1 MKNERPLAGGE
12 EARVS
17 IGPDSAAFSTLTPSD
32 ATIVDRHVVITGG
45 LNNLYCVTV
54 QPPLDGHG
62 PQIFDSH
69 KKARGF
75 AGGLRLS
82 HRWPIVD
89 ETGGGQ

>member
-1 MKNERPLAGGE
+1 MDTKNPLPGGQRASVVLGRNT
-12 EARVS
+12 EAL
-17 IGPDSAAFSTLTPSD
+17 STVIAPD
-32 ATIVDRHVVITGG
+32 ATIVDRHVLITGG
-45 LNNLYCVTV
+45 LNNLFCVTV
-54 QPPLDGHG
+54 QPPLDGHD

-69 KKARGF
+69 KRARGF